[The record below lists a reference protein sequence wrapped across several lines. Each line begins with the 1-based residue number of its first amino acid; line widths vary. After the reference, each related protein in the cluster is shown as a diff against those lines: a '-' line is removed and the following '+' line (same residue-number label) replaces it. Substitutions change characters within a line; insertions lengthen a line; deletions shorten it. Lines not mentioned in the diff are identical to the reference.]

1 MYDHIV
7 VPFDGS
13 APALAAG
20 LAATDL
26 SEMFGAEL
34 VLATAADL
42 EPDRVDEFK
51 ASAMARSTRRAT
63 VWVEPSRA
71 EADGISAVVGYRPN
85 SLICMY
91 TNARTGVRRAVY
103 GSLAE
108 RLLRSTDAPVMLFGP
123 EWRHSSVVNLRNMV
137 VCVDASPT
145 AEAAIPL
152 AGAWARSMPL
162 TAVVVHV
169 RTGSEEPELDL
180 TPLAYPLDFCCP
192 EVRLV
197 TLDDAHPVDAV
208 VALAAAST
216 ASMVVLATHARTG
229 LDRLLKGSFL
239 ADLAARCTLPI
250 LVQRGPL
257 PTVRPAWLGD
267 QAALSD

>member
-1 MYDHIV
+1 MYEHII
-7 VPFDGS
+7 VPFDGT

-42 EPDRVDEFK
+42 QDVHVDEFK
-51 ASAMARSTRRAT
+51 ASAVARSNQRVT
-63 VWVEPSRA
+63 VWVEPNRA
-71 EADGISAVVGYRPN
+71 EAEAITTVVHYRPN
-85 SLICMY
+85 SLVCMY

-108 RLLRSTDAPVMLFGP
+108 RLLRSTDAPVLLFGP
-123 EWRHSSVVNLRNMV
+123 SWDQGSMINLRNMI
-137 VCVDASPT
+137 VCLDASPT

-152 AGAWARSMPL
+152 AGDWARARQL

-169 RTGSEEPELDL
+169 RTSPDAPALNL
-180 TPLAYPLDFCCP
+180 APLAYPLGFVCP
-192 EVRLV
+192 EVRRL
-197 TLDDAHPVDAV
+197 TLDDPHPVDAV
-208 VALAAAST
+208 VSLARSST
-216 ASMVVLATHARTG
+216 ASMVVMATHARTG
-229 LDRLLKGSFL
+229 LDRLVKGSFL
-239 ADLAARCTLPI
+239 ADLAQRCPLPI

-257 PTVRPAWLGD
+257 PTERPDWLDAEVG
-267 QAALSD
+267 ASD

>member
-1 MYDHIV
+1 MYQHII

-42 EPDRVDEFK
+42 EAAHVDEFK
-51 ASAMARSTRRAT
+51 ASAMARSTTRVT
-63 VWVEPSRA
+63 VWVEPNRG
-71 EADGISAVVGYRPN
+71 EADAITTVVGFRPN

-108 RLLRSTDAPVMLFGP
+108 RLLGSTDAPVMLFGP
-123 EWRHSSVVNLRNMV
+123 GWQHSSLVDLRNMI
-137 VCVDASPT
+137 VCVDGTPT

-152 AGAWARSMPL
+152 AGAWARTMPL

-169 RTGSEEPELDL
+169 RTGPDAPELDL

-192 EVRLV
+192 EVQRL
-197 TLDDAHPVDAV
+197 TLQDAHPVEAV
-208 VALAAAST
+208 VGLAREST
-216 ASMVVLATHARTG
+216 ASMVVLATHARSG
-229 LDRLLKGSFL
+229 MDRLLKGSFL
-239 ADLAARCTLPI
+239 ADLARRCPLPI

-257 PTVRPAWLGD
+257 PTERPAWLD
-267 QAALSD
+267 QQAAAPD

>member
-1 MYDHIV
+1 MYQHII
-7 VPFDGS
+7 VPFDGT

-42 EPDRVDEFK
+42 EAGHVEEFK
-51 ASAMARSTRRAT
+51 AAAMARSTQRVT
-63 VWVEPSRA
+63 VWLEAQRG
-71 EADGISAVVGYRPN
+71 EADAISTVVGFRPN

-91 TNARTGVRRAVY
+91 TNARSGVRRAVY

-108 RLLRSTDAPVMLFGP
+108 RLLRSTDVPVLLFGP
-123 EWRHSSVVNLRNMV
+123 GWQHGSVVNLRNMI
-137 VCVDASPT
+137 VCLDASPT

-152 AGAWARSMPL
+152 AGAWARSIPL

-169 RTGSEEPELDL
+169 RTGPDAPELNL
-180 TPLAYPLDFCCP
+180 NPLAYPLDLCCP
-192 EVRLV
+192 EVRRL
-197 TLDDAHPVDAV
+197 TLTDAHPVEAV
-208 VALAAAST
+208 LELAASST
-216 ASMVVLATHARTG
+216 ASMVVLATHARSG

-239 ADLAARCTLPI
+239 AGLARRCPLPV

-257 PTVRPAWLGD
+257 PVERPAWLD
-267 QAALSD
+267 EQAVATD